1 MIKYSNVDGS
11 ATPNLDFLK
20 QSLVDIDAKIVSTN
34 NSIPPYEYERKAWNA
49 EALRLSNIM
58 STTRSGSKKYDGLYV
73 EYQKALNRR
82 DDYVL
87 LIETQNNLLK
97 TLESDRLV
105 IVDKI
110 AKYQDA
116 VAQSLSQ
123 GNTDAGSQ
131 QVAEI
136 LIEQEVQTLKNQKY
150 GYLKYGAI
158 GLGVIVLTFVVI
170 KVLKK

>member
-20 QSLVDIDAKIVSTN
+20 QSLVDIDKKI
-34 NSIPPYEYERKAWNA
+34 A
-49 EALRLSNIM
+49 EALSKISTYETERIAWLKEAQRLRVLKFNAVRASVKA
-58 STTRSGSKKYDGLYV
+58 GYEAEAVKADGR
-73 EYQKALNRR
+73 EN
-82 DDYVL
+82 DYRV
-87 LIETQNNLLK
+87 LIENLKSAILK
-97 TLESDRLV
+97 TLYSDRLV

-116 VAQSLSQ
+116 VANSIQQ

>member
-20 QSLVDIDAKIVSTN
+20 QSLVDIDKKITQANNLISTYD
-34 NSIPPYEYERKAWNA
+34 IERKAWVVEASRLRGLRDGVSSKSKKAGYEA
-49 EALRLSNIM
+49 EAV
-58 STTRSGSKKYDGLYV
+58 KADGRV
-73 EYQKALNRR
+73 S
-82 DDYVL
+82 DYVL
-87 LIETQNNLLK
+87 LIDNQK
-97 TLESDRLV
+97 TLIKTLNSDRLI

-116 VAQSLSQ
+116 VVNSIQQ